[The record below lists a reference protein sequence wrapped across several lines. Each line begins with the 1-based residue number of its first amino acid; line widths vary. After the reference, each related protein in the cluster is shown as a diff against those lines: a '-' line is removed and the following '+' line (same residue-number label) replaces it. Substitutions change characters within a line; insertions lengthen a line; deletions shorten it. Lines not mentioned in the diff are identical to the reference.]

1 MPSLEISL
9 KNKMKNA
16 QRVLVLGVGAEL
28 RADDA
33 AGLLCAQ
40 AIGKAVKGRK
50 TRARVKILLGST
62 APENLT
68 GQIKDFQPTHL
79 VILDAADLSAKPG
92 TVKILS
98 PAAINN
104 ASFST
109 HRMPL
114 KIMIAYLEQ
123 FLQCEMIVIGIQPRL
138 LEYAASCSPVVDK
151 SVKKLAKIIAGLL

>member
-50 TRARVKILLGST
+50 TRASSRKLPST
-62 APENLT
+62 
-68 GQIKDFQPTHL
+68 
-79 VILDAADLSAKPG
+79 
-92 TVKILS
+92 
-98 PAAINN
+98 
-104 ASFST
+104 
-109 HRMPL
+109 
-114 KIMIAYLEQ
+114 
-123 FLQCEMIVIGIQPRL
+123 
-138 LEYAASCSPVVDK
+138 
-151 SVKKLAKIIAGLL
+151 